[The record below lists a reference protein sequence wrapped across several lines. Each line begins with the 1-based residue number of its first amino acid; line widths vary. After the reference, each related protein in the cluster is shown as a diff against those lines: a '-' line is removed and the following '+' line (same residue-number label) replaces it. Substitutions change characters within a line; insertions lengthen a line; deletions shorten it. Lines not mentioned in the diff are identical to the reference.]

1 MGHSRN
7 PWLFPGCSEKIV
19 RILLEPGG
27 ANQIQAR
34 ECAAGQGRNREHA
47 TTKRADRDR
56 FCRSMKTLN
65 HEWTPMYTNK
75 AETAF
80 GLGSARASRA
90 VCCAPPANPPTDLK
104 QKETKLTKVGFLRG
118 LPQIFVPFVIFCNC
132 LFFLCAT
139 SFAQSP
145 DNVAEREVQRRQAAM
160 PQGEAALARGK
171 SAMKA
176 KNYTLAN
183 QEFKTAV
190 GYLPDSVV
198 SGKAHDEAVDGFC
211 KSTVVLAQA
220 RIAQG
225 DYAGAEAILS
235 EVLSN
240 RYNPNC
246 REAQE
251 LYKHLR
257 TPGYFNKTVT
267 PNFIN
272 KVEEVKQLLAEADGF
287 YQSGQYDLA
296 MKRYDQVLALDPYNT
311 AARKGQEKIDHTKYQ
326 YGEEAYDETRGR
338 QLWKVE
344 GAWQQPVRK
353 YGVVGPVAGAGA
365 QRDMGGTALVSKK
378 LNSIIIPHIEFRDA
392 TIREAID
399 VLREQAAENDTGPEG
414 QRGVNIVLR
423 LVPIGQVAPPL
434 MPVLPAAPPTGTGAP
449 GAGGAPPA
457 AVGSP
462 AGAAGTAPGQAGPG
476 AAPFVAPVA
485 GPAGGRITVT
495 LDNIPLGEALR
506 YIATQAGLKVKVEPY
521 AVSIIPLTEQTN
533 DLITKRY
540 HVPPEFFGGPLD
552 VGYYIGVTT
561 TGGGA
566 QSGNPQPVPV
576 AEKAIEKEA
585 VSFQTS
591 AGTGTGVGATST
603 SNALQGTATTRQSL
617 LNDRQL
623 VGRADAITMLQSMGV
638 SFPPGASAT
647 FWPHSGTLI
656 VRNTQDN
663 LDFVD
668 ALVDQAN
675 VSQPKQVE
683 IESKFVE
690 INQNN
695 LKELGFDWLL
705 GPFSLN
711 GKVFGAGGTAG
722 NGVPLLNTKGVSNF
736 PFNDANGNPI
746 GQDPVTSGNR
756 SGNFAISANA
766 LDALLMPGLGQVAG
780 VAPGIFGLAGVFTN
794 PQFQVVI
801 RALNQKKGIDLLSA
815 PSVTTKSGQRAI
827 IEVIREFRYP
837 RTYTQPQVPAIAA
850 STTGAVGA
858 VPVVVTPTT
867 PQDWETRN
875 TGVTLE
881 VEPVV
886 GGDATTIDLNL
897 VPQVVEFEG
906 FINYGSPIFAV
917 GVNTAAGISISNSV
931 LLTPNVINQ
940 PVFSTRKVTTSVSVY
955 DGQTVVLGG
964 LMREDVQKT
973 EDKVPIIG
981 DIPLVGR
988 AFRSNVEQHT
998 KKNLVIFVTAR
1009 IITPA
1014 GLPLNEEEEEGLLPP
1029 ALPEVPA
1036 YKK

>member
-1 MGHSRN
+1 MKKILSAAPLVARVLRRSSAKRREDAYALRKSGSRRTKQRSAGFHAFRTECGLAKSFGVAVRCVFAS
-7 PWLFPGCSEKIV
+7 LFG
-19 RILLEPGG
+19 L
-27 ANQIQAR
+27 
-34 ECAAGQGRNREHA
+34 AAVCA
-47 TTKRADRDR
+47 TT
-56 FCRSMKTLN
+56 
-65 HEWTPMYTNK
+65 
-75 AETAF
+75 
-80 GLGSARASRA
+80 
-90 VCCAPPANPPTDLK
+90 
-104 QKETKLTKVGFLRG
+104 
-118 LPQIFVPFVIFCNC
+118 
-132 LFFLCAT
+132 
-139 SFAQSP
+139 FAQNP

-160 PQGEAALARGK
+160 PQGEEALTRGK

-176 KNYTLAN
+176 KNFTLAHE
-183 QEFKTAV
+183 EFKTAV

-198 SGKAHDEAVDGFC
+198 SGNAHDQAVEGFC
-211 KSTVVLAQA
+211 RSGVAMAQA

-235 EVLSN
+235 EILSS
-240 RYNPNC
+240 RYDPNC

-267 PNFIN
+267 PGFIN

-287 YQSGQYDLA
+287 YQSGQYDMA

-311 AARKGQEKIDHTKYQ
+311 AARRGQEKINNTKYQ
-326 YGEEAYDETRGR
+326 YGEEAYDETRSR

-353 YGVVGPVAGAGA
+353 YGVVGPAVGVRGSGDG
-365 QRDMGGTALVSKK
+365 RGTAQVSRR
-378 LNSIIIPHIEFRDA
+378 LTSIIIPHLEFRDA

-399 VLREQAAENDTGPEG
+399 VLREQAAENDTGPEPK
-414 QRGVNIVLR
+414 GVNIVLR
-423 LVPIGQVAPPL
+423 LVPIGQVAPPS
-434 MPVLPAAPPTGTGAP
+434 MPVQPVALPP
-449 GAGGAPPA
+449 GAGTPATGGLLSGSAPGSAGA
-457 AVGSP
+457 P
-462 AGAAGTAPGQAGPG
+462 AGAAAPGAPVQTGPI
-476 AAPFVAPVA
+476 AAPAFVPTSAIPPLNA
-485 GPAGGRITVT
+485 RITVN

-506 YIATQAGLKVKVEPY
+506 YIAAQAGLKIKTEPY
-521 AVSIIPLTEQTN
+521 AVSVIPLTEQSN
-533 DLITKRY
+533 DLVTKRY

-552 VGYYIGVTT
+552 VGYYVGGSLSGGLGVGGGGNNVTT
-561 TGGGA
+561 
-566 QSGNPQPVPV
+566 SVPV
-576 AEKAIEKEA
+576 AEQEIERNA

-591 AGTGTGVGATST
+591 SGVGTGAGGTSQ
-603 SNALQGTATTRQSL
+603 SNQVQGTATTRQSL
-617 LNDRQL
+617 FNDRQL
-623 VGRADAITMLQSMGV
+623 VGRADAKTMLQSMGV
-638 SFPPGASAT
+638 PFPAGASAT

-675 VSQPKQVE
+675 ISQPKQVS

-722 NGVPLLNTKGVSNF
+722 NGVPVEPANF
-736 PFNDANGNPI
+736 PFVNNNVPI
-746 GQDPVTSGNR
+746 GQNPVTAGNR
-756 SGNFAISANA
+756 SGDFAISANA
-766 LDALLMPGLGQVAG
+766 LDTLLLPGLGQAAG
-780 VAPGIFGLAGVFTN
+780 VAPSMFGLAGVFTN

-801 RALNQKKGIDLLSA
+801 HALNQKKGIDLLSA

-827 IEVIREFRYP
+827 IEVVREFRYP
-837 RTYTQPQVPAIAA
+837 KTYTQPQIPQIAS
-850 STTGAVGA
+850 STTVVSGNTT

-867 PQDWETRN
+867 PQDFETRN

-881 VEPVV
+881 VEPIV

-897 VPQVVEFEG
+897 IPQVVEFEG
-906 FINYGSPIFAV
+906 FINYGSPINAI
-917 GVNTAAGISISNSV
+917 GVNTVAGISVSQPV
-931 LLTPNVINQ
+931 QLTANVINQ

-988 AFRSNVEQHT
+988 AFRTNVEQHT

-1014 GLPLNEEEEEGLLPP
+1014 GVPLNEEEEGLLPP
-1029 ALPEVPA
+1029 ELPEVPA

>member
-1 MGHSRN
+1 MEENSNSVAPAPRIITCG
-7 PWLFPGCSEKIV
+7 SEKRREDACALRKLSQNRSAVFHAFRTKCFGV
-19 RILLEPGG
+19 RCVFASLL
-27 ANQIQAR
+27 
-34 ECAAGQGRNREHA
+34 
-47 TTKRADRDR
+47 
-56 FCRSMKTLN
+56 
-65 HEWTPMYTNK
+65 
-75 AETAF
+75 
-80 GLGSARASRA
+80 GLAA
-90 VCCAPPANPPTDLK
+90 VC
-104 QKETKLTKVGFLRG
+104 
-118 LPQIFVPFVIFCNC
+118 
-132 LFFLCAT
+132 AT
-139 SFAQSP
+139 GVAQTS
-145 DNVAEREVQRRQAAM
+145 DNVAEREVQRRQAAI

-176 KNYTLAN
+176 KNYTLAHE
-183 QEFKTAV
+183 EFKTAV
-190 GYLPDSVV
+190 GTLPDSVV
-198 SGKAHDEAVDGFC
+198 SGKAHDQAVDGYC
-211 KSTVVLAQA
+211 KSGVILAQA

-267 PNFIN
+267 TNFIN
-272 KVEEVKQLLAEADGF
+272 KVEEVKQLLTDADGF

-311 AARKGQEKIDHTKYQ
+311 AARKGQEKIDNTKYQ
-326 YGEEAYDETRGR
+326 YGEEAYDETRSR

-344 GAWQQPVRK
+344 GAWQQPVRS
-353 YGVVGPVAGAGA
+353 YGASGAPVGIGAS
-365 QRDMGGTALVSKK
+365 RDLGGTALISKK
-378 LNSIIIPHIEFRDA
+378 LNSIILPDVEFIDS
-392 TIREAID
+392 TVREAIN
-399 VLREQAAENDTGPEG
+399 VLREQAATYDTSPEG

-423 LVPIGQVAPPL
+423 VVRIGEIAPPSG
-434 MPVLPAAPPTGTGAP
+434 PAAPAMGTPTPP
-449 GAGGAPPA
+449 GAGAPPA
-457 AVGSP
+457 GQ
-462 AGAAGTAPGQAGPG
+462 GTAPVQAGPG
-476 AAPFVAPVA
+476 AAPAVVPTPSPIAA
-485 GPAGGRITVT
+485 SNARITVK
-495 LDNIPLGEALR
+495 LNNIPLGEALR

-521 AVSIIPLTEQTN
+521 AVSIIPLSEQSN

-540 HVPPEFFGGPLD
+540 HIPPDFFGGPLD
-552 VGYYIGVTT
+552 VGYYVGTSVSGQQ
-561 TGGGA
+561 GGGGPQTGPPLVASQILQKESYYTGRSVDYASASQTQGA
-566 QSGNPQPVPV
+566 QTGIAT
-576 AEKAIEKEA
+576 AERARSVEA
-585 VSFQTS
+585 P
-591 AGTGTGVGATST
+591 AGT
-603 SNALQGTATTRQSL
+603 GTATTRQQL

-623 VGRADAITMLQSMGV
+623 VERLTAENMLRNMGV
-638 SFPPGASAT
+638 SFPAVTFPDGHIERASAT
-647 FWPHSGTLI
+647 FMPQSGVLI

-663 LDFVD
+663 LDMVD

-675 VSQPKQVE
+675 ISQPKQVE
-683 IESKFVE
+683 IESKFIE

-722 NGVPLLNTKGVSNF
+722 NAAPVDAANF
-736 PFNDANGNPI
+736 PFVNNNVPI
-746 GQDPVTSGNR
+746 GQNPVTAGNR

-766 LDALLMPGLGQVAG
+766 LDALLMPGLGQAAG
-780 VAPGIFGLAGVFTN
+780 AAPGIFGLAGVFTN

-815 PSVTTKSGQRAI
+815 PRVTTKSGQRAV
-827 IEVIREFRYP
+827 IEVVREFRYP
-837 RTYTQPQVPAIAA
+837 KTYSAPEVPQIGTSLV
-850 STTGAVGA
+850 GGGA

-906 FINYGSPIFAV
+906 FINYGSPINAV
-917 GVNTAAGISISNSV
+917 GVTTAAGISISTPI

-981 DIPLVGR
+981 DIPLLGR

-1009 IITPA
+1009 IISPA
-1014 GLPLNEEEEEGLLPP
+1014 GLPVAEEEEETLLPP